1 MENMQFDNLRSEY
14 IRLRQTGSFSSDFF
28 YRYYQYKGGDLGFQE
43 FNMIF
48 KLGSFHDVLNGMDK
62 IFSVNKVLDKNGE
75 LLRIVD

>member
-14 IRLRQTGSFSSDFF
+14 IRLRQSGSFSSDFF

-48 KLGSFHDVLNGMDK
+48 KLGSFYDVLNGMDK

>member
-1 MENMQFDNLRSEY
+1 MENMQFDNLGSEY
-14 IRLRQTGSFSSDFF
+14 IRLRQSGSFSSDFF

-48 KLGSFHDVLNGMDK
+48 KLGSFHDILNGMDK

>member
-14 IRLRQTGSFSSDFF
+14 IKLRQSGSFSSDFF

-43 FNMIF
+43 FNIIF
-48 KLGSFHDVLNGMDK
+48 KLGSFHDILNGMDK